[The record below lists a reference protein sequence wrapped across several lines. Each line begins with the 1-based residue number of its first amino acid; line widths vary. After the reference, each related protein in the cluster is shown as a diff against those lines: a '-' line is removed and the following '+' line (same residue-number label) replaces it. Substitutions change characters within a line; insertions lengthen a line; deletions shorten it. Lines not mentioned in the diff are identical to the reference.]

1 MKKVVQLWCILSQKN
16 INWRTLLKYTM
27 IKASFEAI
35 QPSARQSFI
44 ARKFDKW
51 AFDSPYHFHPE
62 YELTSIIQANGK
74 RYTGSHMEDFCHGDL
89 VLLGPNL
96 PHCWKLDMT
105 NPQPE
110 AAAIVIQFNES
121 FLGEGFFCRTEL
133 QDIKRLFQQAANGI
147 SFKAGTQQRVN
158 QQLIA
163 LIEEENSF
171 KKMLILLDVLQQLAL
186 SNEFVSLDQSQTI
199 AERTI
204 AEQERINPVFAYLV
218 DNFRQQVSLDKA
230 ASIANMTT
238 NAFCKYF
245 KKITRKTFMETII
258 EYRLNYA
265 TQQLVQ
271 TDKPISEIS
280 FESGFGDVS
289 HFYKMFK
296 VKMNLS
302 PLNYRKKFMRNL
314 EGGEVA

>member
-105 NPQPE
+105 RPQPE
-110 AAAIVIQFNES
+110 AAAIVIQFNEN
-121 FLGEGFFCRTEL
+121 FLGDGFFCHTEL
-133 QDIKRLFQQAANGI
+133 QDIKKLFQQAANGM
-147 SFKAGTQQRVN
+147 SFKAGTRQRVN
-158 QQLIA
+158 QRLIA

-171 KKMLILLDVLQQLAL
+171 KKMLMLLDILQQLAL
-186 SNEFVSLDQSQTI
+186 SNEFTLLDQSQTI

-218 DNFRQQVSLDKA
+218 ENFRQQVSLDKA